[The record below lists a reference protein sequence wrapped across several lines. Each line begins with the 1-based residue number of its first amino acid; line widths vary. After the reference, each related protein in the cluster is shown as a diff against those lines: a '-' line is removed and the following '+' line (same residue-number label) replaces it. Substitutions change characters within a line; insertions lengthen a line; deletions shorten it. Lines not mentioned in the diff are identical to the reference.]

1 MAGPHLTRLRAKK
14 AQNSQ
19 KGVGET
25 PPKPPEPG
33 FGGFGGDQSRHFS
46 EKRDLVGDYGRALA
60 ALLDRLPAHIDVARW
75 QQCLEDGHRFLASW
89 SEQAAALGWTA
100 RDLFGLHEPPEQPHP
115 SYSRLSRV
123 DCTGLCWLLQGR
135 KVVALTE
142 AEAAI
147 KNRGGS
153 ITVYRRHNK
162 PSLGPVGDSLDDF
175 K

>member
-1 MAGPHLTRLRAKK
+1 L
-14 AQNSQ
+14 Q
-19 KGVGET
+19 T
-25 PPKPPEPG
+25 PPYVPE
-33 FGGFGGDQSRHFS
+33 
-46 EKRDLVGDYGRALA
+46 E
-60 ALLDRLPAHIDVARW
+60 RW
-75 QQCLEDGHRFLASW
+75 QQCLEDGRRFLETW
-89 SEQAAALGWTA
+89 GKQAEVLAWTPA
-100 RDLFGLHEPPEQPHP
+100 DLFGLHTPPERPHW
-115 SYSRLSRV
+115 SYSRLSRY